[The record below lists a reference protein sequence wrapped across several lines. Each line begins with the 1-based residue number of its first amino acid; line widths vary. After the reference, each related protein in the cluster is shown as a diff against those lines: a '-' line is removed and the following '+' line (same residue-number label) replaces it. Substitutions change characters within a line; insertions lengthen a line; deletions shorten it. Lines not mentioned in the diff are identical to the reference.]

1 MAIKTQFIDPS
12 QFTDTKIK
20 MDSYEEVPLKIRYL
34 VEGAPNEASKVATLK
49 KFYKEVK
56 PLEDNNYLVTDE
68 KGNTHIFDNRNK
80 TTIGDFVDASKEI
93 VEMITSTGGAIL
105 GTGVGG
111 PVGTIAGSGAGLA
124 LGAEIYERIAQQFG
138 TEILRTNEEYAKQ
151 RATDFAFGS
160 VGQAVAPLIIKGGK
174 YVLRG
179 PAEATQKNLASF
191 INAGV
196 NPSLGQVGQ
205 RTLIQGTELIVGN
218 IPGGSG
224 RIAAFAKAQQDDFGK
239 ALVKV
244 AKKNLAEDGISI
256 PKLGLIGIPDE
267 TTVGKVIQRAISDKG
282 AVNYGIDSAAS
293 YTGRFKSLTGMLFDK
308 VDNYVKPRSLFT
320 VNNTLRELQKQT
332 VPLPGAE
339 ATLKEFQSPFVNK
352 ILQGLTKD
360 MAKNNNQ
367 LPYEALKT
375 IKQQVGNKLADTML
389 ISTSEKGALKQLYK
403 ALSTDI
409 EQGVFRY
416 GGNEG
421 SKALARANKVYQQ
434 GLEKI
439 EDFLQPIYNKV
450 DPDKLVGQLFSAGT
464 QGATQLQALQTSLKP
479 AQFKALVSSLLERM
493 GRIAPGAGSAEGLET
508 TGRFSTESFLTNW
521 NRLSPAAK
529 KVLFSGKGFKPSM
542 AKDLDELTKVTSLV
556 RESGKT
562 WRNPSGTADRLI
574 GQGII
579 FGAGASIVTNPGFAL
594 IGIPLVGLGANL
606 GSRLLTNPSFV
617 KWAAEGVKIAGNK
630 GVDGVL
636 EHMTKLSMIAA
647 NSSPEERQAF
657 FEFFNILGDAANK
670 QAAGAMMAPSQEKKK
685 ERKKV
690 SQAPSVEIPTP
701 RIDRPMTASAPTT
714 PMAPITPAPVQ
725 TAGGIASLP
734 QQDYQS
740 LFPGDTLGS
749 AIAQR
754 RGMV

>member
-12 QFTDTKIK
+12 QFNATNIN
-20 MDSYEEVPLKIRYL
+20 MDSYQEVPLKIRFL

-93 VEMITSTGGAIL
+93 TEMIASTGGAIL
-105 GTGVGG
+105 GSAAG
-111 PVGTIAGSGAGLA
+111 PVGTIGGSGAGLA

-160 VGQAVAPLIIKGGK
+160 VGQAVAPVILKGAK

-179 PAEATQKNLASF
+179 PAEAAQKNLASF

-239 ALVKV
+239 ALVNL
-244 AKKNLAEDGISI
+244 AKKNLAEDGILIS
-256 PKLGLIGIPDE
+256 KLALTSVPDE
-267 TTVGKVIQRAISDKG
+267 TTVGKVLQRAISDKG
-282 AVNYGIDSAAS
+282 ALNYGVDSAAS
-293 YTGRFKSLTGMLFDK
+293 YTGRFKALSGMLFDK
-308 VDNYVKPRSLFT
+308 VDNYVKPKSLFT
-320 VNNTLRELQKQT
+320 VNNTIRELQKQT
-332 VPLPGAE
+332 IPIEGAE
-339 ATLKEFQSPFVNK
+339 QTLKEFQSPFVKK
-352 ILQGLTKD
+352 IFEGITKD

-375 IKQQVGNKLADTML
+375 IKQQVGNKLADNML

-421 SKALARANKVYQQ
+421 SKALAKANRVYQQ

-439 EDFLQPIYNKV
+439 DDFLQPIYNKT

-464 QGATQLQALQTSLKP
+464 QGSTQLQALQTSLKP
-479 AQFKALVSSLLERM
+479 AQYKVLVSSLLERM

-508 TGRFSTESFLTNW
+508 TGRFSTEAFLTNW

-542 AKDLDELTKVTSLV
+542 AKDLDELAKVTSLV

-594 IGIPLVGLGANL
+594 IGIPLVGMGANL

-617 KWAAEGVKIAGNK
+617 KWAAQGVKIAGNK

-636 EHMTKLSMIAA
+636 EHMTKLGMIAA

-657 FEFFNILGDAANK
+657 FEFFNILNDAANK
-670 QAAGAMMAPSQEKKK
+670 QAAGAMMAPPSQEKKK
-685 ERKKV
+685 ERKQV

-701 RIDRPMTASAPTT
+701 RIDRPMTASVPT
-714 PMAPITPAPVQ
+714 APITPAPVQ